1 MSYRSLDAKRIVE
14 NAEQLSQRVE
24 ERFSGRGIYRI
35 AQEVRQVAQEAQQRA
50 DWIARPHWGLR
61 FGVLLLLGLLGGGFV
76 LATISVIGWVEIGT
90 LDIASLLEAINNGVN
105 DILLL
110 GAGIFFLVTFESRIK
125 RGRALAALHELRS
138 LSHVIDMHQLTKDP
152 ERLLSRGNPTANSPV
167 EVMNSFELSRYLDYC
182 SEMLSILGK
191 VAALYVQNFDD
202 SVALS
207 AVNEIEVLTT
217 GLSRKIWQ
225 KIMIL
230 YSMENHAPSPL
241 MPEMGLTQ
249 QINENNPLTHEMSK
263 LEAPDER

>member
-1 MSYRSLDAKRIVE
+1 MPYRSLDAKKIIE

-24 ERFSGRGIYRI
+24 ERFRGRGICRI
-35 AQEVRQVAQEAQQRA
+35 AGEVRQVALEAQQRA

-61 FGVLLLLGLLGGGFV
+61 LGIFLLLGLLGGGIL
-76 LATISVIGWVEIGT
+76 LATISIIGWVEIGK

-125 RGRALAALHELRS
+125 RGRALTALHELRS
-138 LSHVIDMHQLTKDP
+138 LAHVIDMHQLTKDP
-152 ERLLSRGNPTANSPV
+152 ERLLTRGNPTANSPV
-167 EVMNSFELSRYLDYC
+167 ELMNSFELSRYLDYC
-182 SEMLSILGK
+182 SEMLSIIGK

-202 SVALS
+202 TVALS

-230 YSMENHAPSPL
+230 YSMESHAPGAFSSEIPHQ
-241 MPEMGLTQ
+241 PTRLTQ
-249 QINENNPLTHEMSK
+249 PVSQELPAS
-263 LEAPDER
+263 EAPYDL